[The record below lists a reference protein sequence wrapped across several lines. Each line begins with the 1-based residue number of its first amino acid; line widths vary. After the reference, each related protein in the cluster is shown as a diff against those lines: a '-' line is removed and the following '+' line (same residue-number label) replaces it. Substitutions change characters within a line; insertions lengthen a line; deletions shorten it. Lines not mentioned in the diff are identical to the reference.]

1 MEHCPA
7 SPSPLLQAPGGTGR
21 KKKKKNWRETE
32 RGEGE
37 GKGEGEGSV
46 KEERERDSTRWIMQ
60 SCQRR
65 LLLEVLAV
73 LKGSSPDLHQLHLAL
88 SPLPMAASRLICAP
102 ANGQQQDEVGG
113 RVARGGGEA
122 SWWQVDCLGGTHR
135 QRQVRS
141 LLPLFTEVTDR
152 EIWADMYS
160 SPRGSIITEQRL
172 SGELPFQQSG
182 QRWRLGVAEG
192 FVCWSQDVCQLSLSK
207 CIR

>member
-1 MEHCPA
+1 MNYAKLSEAAIVGGAGCVKGIQPWSSPA
-7 SPSPLLQAPGGTGR
+7 PSSTLTTPHGCEPSDLCS
-21 KKKKKNWRETE
+21 
-32 RGEGE
+32 
-37 GKGEGEGSV
+37 GKWPT
-46 KEERERDSTRWIMQ
+46 TRW
-60 SCQRR
+60 
-65 LLLEVLAV
+65 
-73 LKGSSPDLHQLHLAL
+73 
-88 SPLPMAASRLICAP
+88 
-102 ANGQQQDEVGG
+102 GG
-113 RVARGGGEA
+113 REGGEGGGEA